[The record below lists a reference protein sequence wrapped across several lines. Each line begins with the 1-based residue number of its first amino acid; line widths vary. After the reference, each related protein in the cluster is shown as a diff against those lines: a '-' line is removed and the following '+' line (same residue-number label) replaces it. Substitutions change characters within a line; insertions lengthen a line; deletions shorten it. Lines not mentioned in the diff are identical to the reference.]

1 MEIKTC
7 EEYVL
12 AELEKAQAELAE
24 VKEQFK
30 NYTDLNNALVESLNK
45 KIMEQDDALDVCRRR
60 MNIAAGYD
68 SESFRIIFDIP
79 WSSDYNK
86 RYGIEEQKDFET
98 LVSALGLEYP
108 KQEEQENGRYYQ
120 CFAQGQ
126 TQLSF
131 AQVDF
136 HRLCGYHRYPHH
148 NAFKRQHRKGC
159 NENCR

>member
-30 NYTDLNNALVESLNK
+30 NYTDLSDALVEGLNK
-45 KIMEQDDALDVCRRR
+45 KIMEQDAVIDVCRRR
-60 MNIAAGYD
+60 MTIVAGYD
-68 SESFRIIFDIP
+68 SKSFHIILDTP

-86 RYGIEEQKDFET
+86 QYDTEEQEDFET

-108 KQEEQENGRYYQ
+108 KQEEQENG
-120 CFAQGQ
+120 
-126 TQLSF
+126 
-131 AQVDF
+131 
-136 HRLCGYHRYPHH
+136 
-148 NAFKRQHRKGC
+148 
-159 NENCR
+159 